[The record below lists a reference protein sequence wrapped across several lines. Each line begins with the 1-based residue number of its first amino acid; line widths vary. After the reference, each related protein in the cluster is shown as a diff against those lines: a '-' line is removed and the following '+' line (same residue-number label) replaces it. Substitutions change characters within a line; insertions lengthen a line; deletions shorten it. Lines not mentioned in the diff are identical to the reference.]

1 MFKRKKKR
9 VYTAKNGRKKAC
21 IQLKTTKDRY
31 VFNNTAVFKR
41 KKACTQPKTTKD
53 GYVFNNTAVF
63 KQKKESVYTAKN
75 YQRQICFQQHSCV

>member
-31 VFNNTAVFKR
+31 VFT
-41 KKACTQPKTTKD
+41 
-53 GYVFNNTAVF
+53 NTAVF

-75 YQRQICFQQHSCV
+75 YQRQMCFHLHSCV